1 MLTIKVAILIG
12 AAYFIYDKLTNN
24 SQLNVDTL
32 WAQIKVSQLLHAS
45 NISVLIFIS
54 ILNWFVEIVKWQT
67 LVRSFKEISLWESA
81 AHTLGGLTASLF
93 TPNRIGEYGAKA
105 LYFQKSERKRVV
117 GLNFLGNFAQL
128 LATIFFGVLG
138 GLFFMIHFEL
148 TLPWTKL
155 WQIVLL
161 LMIIAIL
168 LIVITKQKVI
178 QIKGFSWG
186 RIRDFLGNVSGEI
199 HTKNSIYAVL
209 RYLIFSHQ
217 FYFLLLFFGLHTSYF
232 LTMSTISVMYL
243 ITSLIPML
251 FIFDVV
257 VKGSVAVWLFGYLD
271 LPQLSILTVVSLMW
285 IFNFVL
291 PSIAGSYFVLR
302 FSMPATNEKSVIS

>member
-1 MLTIKVAILIG
+1 MFTIKVAILIG

-24 SQLNVDTL
+24 SQLDFATFWTQL
-32 WAQIKVSQLLHAS
+32 EHSKLLHFS
-45 NISVLIFIS
+45 TISVLLFIS
-54 ILNWFVEIVKWQT
+54 ILNWFVEIVKWKT
-67 LVRSFKEISLWESA
+67 LVNSFKEISLWESA

-117 GLNFLGNFAQL
+117 GLNFLGNVAQL
-128 LATIFFGVLG
+128 LATIFFGMLG
-138 GLFFMIHFEL
+138 GLFFILHFEL
-148 TLPWTKL
+148 TLPWIKV
-155 WQIVLL
+155 WQIVFL
-161 LMIIAIL
+161 LMIIATL
-168 LIVITKQKVI
+168 LIVITKQKII

-186 RIRDFLGNVSGEI
+186 RMRDFVRNVSGGI
-199 HTKNSIYAVL
+199 HLKNCSYAVI

-217 FYFLLLFFGLHTSYF
+217 FYFLLLFFGLNTSYF
-232 LTMSTISVMYL
+232 LTMSTIAVMYL

-271 LPQLSILTVVSLMW
+271 IPELSILTVVSLMW
-285 IFNFVL
+285 ILNFVL
-291 PSIAGSYFVLR
+291 PSIVGSYFVLN
-302 FSMPATNEKSVIS
+302 FSVPKSNEKSVVS